1 MRMFWRCFLLPVEV
15 KREAVL
21 QRQSEE
27 INGKLENAKVVI
39 LGAGGLGSNIA
50 HMLAR
55 LGVGKMILYDFDV
68 VEPSNL
74 NRQHYGVNDIGKMK
88 AETTAERI
96 KELLPYV
103 HIESRNLIVD
113 EEVLSSVYEEGDIF
127 IEAFDTVLSK
137 VMAYDFFAGREKP
150 YICTTGVAGPSG
162 ELTRRDLGHIHVVGD
177 FQGEDRNDCY
187 IPKVMAI
194 AAMECSVVLELIL
207 KKEY

>member
-1 MRMFWRCFLLPVEV
+1 MFWRCFLLPVEV

-27 INGKLENAKVVI
+27 INDKLENAKVVI
-39 LGAGGLGSNIA
+39 LGAGGLGSNVA

-55 LGVGKMILYDFDV
+55 LGVGKLIIYDFDI

-74 NRQHYGVNDIGKMK
+74 NRQHYGVSDIGKMK
-88 AETTAERI
+88 AETTAVRI
-96 KELLPYV
+96 KELLPYAK
-103 HIESRNLIVD
+103 IEPRNELVD
-113 EEVLSSVYEEGDIF
+113 ENVLSSVYEEGDIF
-127 IEAFDTVLSK
+127 IEAFDTVSSK

>member
-1 MRMFWRCFLLPVEV
+1 MEV

-21 QRQSEE
+21 QRQTEE
-27 INGKLENAKVVI
+27 INDKLENAKVVI

-103 HIESRNLIVD
+103 DIEPRNELVD
-113 EEVLSSVYEEGDIF
+113 ENVLSSVYEEGDIF
-127 IEAFDTVLSK
+127 IEAFDTVASK

-162 ELTRRDLGHIHVVGD
+162 ELSRRDLGHIHIVGD

-194 AAMECSVVLELIL
+194 AAMECRVVMELIL

>member
-1 MRMFWRCFLLPVEV
+1 MEV

-21 QRQSEE
+21 QRQTEE
-27 INGKLENAKVVI
+27 INDKLENAKVVI

-127 IEAFDTVLSK
+127 IEAFDTVSSK

-162 ELTRRDLGHIHVVGD
+162 ELSRRDLGHIHIVGD

-194 AAMECSVVLELIL
+194 AAMECRVVMELIL

>member
-27 INGKLENAKVVI
+27 INDKLENAKVVI
-39 LGAGGLGSNIA
+39 LGAGGLGSNVA

-55 LGVGKMILYDFDV
+55 LGVGKLIVYDFDI

-88 AETTAERI
+88 AEITAERI

-127 IEAFDTVLSK
+127 IEAFDTVSSK

-162 ELTRRDLGHIHVVGD
+162 ELSRRDLGHIHIVGD

-194 AAMECSVVLELIL
+194 AAMECRVVMELIL

>member
-1 MRMFWRCFLLPVEV
+1 M
-15 KREAVL
+15 L
-21 QRQSEE
+21 QRQTEE

-127 IEAFDTVLSK
+127 IEAFDTVSSK
-137 VMAYDFFAGREKP
+137 VMTYDFFAGREKP

-162 ELTRRDLGHIHVVGD
+162 ELSRRDLGHIHIVGD

-194 AAMECSVVLELIL
+194 AAMECRVVMELIL

>member
-1 MRMFWRCFLLPVEV
+1 MFWRCFLLPVEV

-103 HIESRNLIVD
+103 HIESRNLRVD

-127 IEAFDTVLSK
+127 IEAFDTVSSK

-162 ELTRRDLGHIHVVGD
+162 ELSRRDLGHIHIVGD

-194 AAMECSVVLELIL
+194 AAMECRVVMELIL

>member
-27 INGKLENAKVVI
+27 VNGKLENAKVVI

-74 NRQHYGVNDIGKMK
+74 NRQNYGVNDIGKMK

-103 HIESRNLIVD
+103 HIESRNLRVD

-127 IEAFDTVLSK
+127 IEAFDTVSSK

-162 ELTRRDLGHIHVVGD
+162 ELSRRDLGHIHIVGD

-194 AAMECSVVLELIL
+194 AAMECRVVMELIL

>member
-1 MRMFWRCFLLPVEV
+1 MFWRCFLLPVEV

-127 IEAFDTVLSK
+127 IEAFDTVSSK

-162 ELTRRDLGHIHVVGD
+162 ELSRRDLGHIHIVGD

>member
-1 MRMFWRCFLLPVEV
+1 MFWRCFLLPVEV

-27 INGKLENAKVVI
+27 INDKLENAKVVI
-39 LGAGGLGSNIA
+39 LGAGGLGSNVA

-55 LGVGKMILYDFDV
+55 LGVGKLIIYDFDI

-103 HIESRNLIVD
+103 HIESRNLRVD

-127 IEAFDTVLSK
+127 IEAFDTVSSK

-194 AAMECSVVLELIL
+194 AATECSVVLELIL

>member
-1 MRMFWRCFLLPVEV
+1 MFWRCFLLPVEV

-21 QRQSEE
+21 QRQTEE

-127 IEAFDTVLSK
+127 IEAFDTVSSK
-137 VMAYDFFAGREKP
+137 VMAYDFFAGKEKP

-162 ELTRRDLGHIHVVGD
+162 ELSRRDLGHIHIVGD

-194 AAMECSVVLELIL
+194 AAMECRVVMELIL

>member
-1 MRMFWRCFLLPVEV
+1 MFWRCFLLPVEV

-21 QRQSEE
+21 QRQTEE
-27 INGKLENAKVVI
+27 INDKLENAKVVI

-96 KELLPYV
+96 KELLPHV
-103 HIESRNLIVD
+103 HIESRNLRVD

-127 IEAFDTVLSK
+127 IEAFDTVASK

-162 ELTRRDLGHIHVVGD
+162 ELSRRDLGHIHIVGD

-194 AAMECSVVLELIL
+194 AAMECRVVMELIL

>member
-1 MRMFWRCFLLPVEV
+1 MFWRCFLLPVEV

-27 INGKLENAKVVI
+27 VNGKLENAKVVI

-103 HIESRNLIVD
+103 HIESRNLRVD

-127 IEAFDTVLSK
+127 IEAFDTVSSK

-162 ELTRRDLGHIHVVGD
+162 ELSRRDLGHIHIVGD

-194 AAMECSVVLELIL
+194 AAMECRVVMELIL

>member
-88 AETTAERI
+88 AEAAAERI

-162 ELTRRDLGHIHVVGD
+162 ELSRRDLGHIHIVGD

-194 AAMECSVVLELIL
+194 AAMECRVVMELIL

>member
-27 INGKLENAKVVI
+27 INDKLENAKVVI

-103 HIESRNLIVD
+103 HIESRNLRVD

-127 IEAFDTVLSK
+127 IEAFDTVASK

-162 ELTRRDLGHIHVVGD
+162 ELSRRDLGHIHIVGD

-194 AAMECSVVLELIL
+194 AAMECRVVMELIL

>member
-1 MRMFWRCFLLPVEV
+1 MFWRCFLLPVEV

-39 LGAGGLGSNIA
+39 LGAGGLGSNVA

-55 LGVGKMILYDFDV
+55 LGVGELIIYDFDI

-103 HIESRNLIVD
+103 AVEPRNELVD

-127 IEAFDTVLSK
+127 IEAFDAVSSK
-137 VMAYDFFAGREKP
+137 VMAYDFFAGREKH

-162 ELTRRDLGHIHVVGD
+162 ELARRDLGHIHVVGD

>member
-1 MRMFWRCFLLPVEV
+1 MFWRCFLLPVEV

-127 IEAFDTVLSK
+127 IEAFDTVSSK

-162 ELTRRDLGHIHVVGD
+162 ELSRRDLGHIHIVGD

-194 AAMECSVVLELIL
+194 AAMECRVVMELIL

>member
-1 MRMFWRCFLLPVEV
+1 MFWRCFLLPVEV

-21 QRQSEE
+21 QRQTEE

-103 HIESRNLIVD
+103 HIESRNLRVD

-127 IEAFDTVLSK
+127 IEAFDTVSSK

-162 ELTRRDLGHIHVVGD
+162 ELSRRDLGHIHIVGD

-194 AAMECSVVLELIL
+194 AAMECSVVMELIL

>member
-1 MRMFWRCFLLPVEV
+1 M
-15 KREAVL
+15 L

-39 LGAGGLGSNIA
+39 LGAGGLGSNVA

-55 LGVGKMILYDFDV
+55 LGVGKLIIYDFDI

-88 AETTAERI
+88 AETTAECI

-103 HIESRNLIVD
+103 AIEPRNELVD
-113 EEVLSSVYEEGDIF
+113 EDVLSSVYEEGDIF
-127 IEAFDTVLSK
+127 IEAFDAVSSK

-162 ELTRRDLGHIHVVGD
+162 ELARRDLGHIHVVGD

-194 AAMECSVVLELIL
+194 AAMECSVVLELIF

>member
-1 MRMFWRCFLLPVEV
+1 MFWRCFLLPVEV

-27 INGKLENAKVVI
+27 INDKLENAKVVI
-39 LGAGGLGSNIA
+39 LGVGGLGSNVA

-55 LGVGKMILYDFDV
+55 LGVGKLIIYDFDI

-74 NRQHYGVNDIGKMK
+74 NRQHYGVSDIGKMK
-88 AETTAERI
+88 AETTAVRI
-96 KELLPYV
+96 KELLPYAK
-103 HIESRNLIVD
+103 IEPRNELVD
-113 EEVLSSVYEEGDIF
+113 ENVLSSVYEEGDIF
-127 IEAFDTVLSK
+127 IEAFDTVSSK

>member
-1 MRMFWRCFLLPVEV
+1 MFWRCFLLPVEV

-21 QRQSEE
+21 QRQTEE
-27 INGKLENAKVVI
+27 INDKLENAKVVI

-103 HIESRNLIVD
+103 DIEPRNELVD
-113 EEVLSSVYEEGDIF
+113 ENVLSSVYEEGDIF
-127 IEAFDTVLSK
+127 IEAFDTVASK

-162 ELTRRDLGHIHVVGD
+162 ELSRRDLGHIHIVGD

-194 AAMECSVVLELIL
+194 AAMECRVVMELIL

>member
-1 MRMFWRCFLLPVEV
+1 MFWRCFLLPVEV

>member
-1 MRMFWRCFLLPVEV
+1 MFWRCFLLPVEV

-162 ELTRRDLGHIHVVGD
+162 ELSRRDLGHIHIVGD

-194 AAMECSVVLELIL
+194 AAMECRVVMELIL

>member
-103 HIESRNLIVD
+103 HIESRNLRVD

-127 IEAFDTVLSK
+127 IEAFDTVSSK

-162 ELTRRDLGHIHVVGD
+162 ELSRRDLGHIHIVGD

-194 AAMECSVVLELIL
+194 AAMECRVVMELIL

>member
-162 ELTRRDLGHIHVVGD
+162 ELSRRDLGHIHIVGD

-194 AAMECSVVLELIL
+194 AAMECRVVMELIL

>member
-1 MRMFWRCFLLPVEV
+1 MFWRCFLLPVEV

-27 INGKLENAKVVI
+27 INDKLENVKVVI
-39 LGAGGLGSNIA
+39 LGAGGLGSNAA

-55 LGVGKMILYDFDV
+55 LGVGSLIIYDFDI

-74 NRQHYGVNDIGKMK
+74 NRQHYGVSDIGKMK

-103 HIESRNLIVD
+103 DIEPRNELVD
-113 EEVLSSVYEEGDIF
+113 ENVLSSVYEEGDIF
-127 IEAFDTVLSK
+127 IEAFDTVSSK

-162 ELTRRDLGHIHVVGD
+162 ELSRRDLGHIHVVGD

>member
-1 MRMFWRCFLLPVEV
+1 MYWRCFLLPVEV

-27 INGKLENAKVVI
+27 INDKLENAKVVI
-39 LGAGGLGSNIA
+39 LGAGGLGSNVA

-55 LGVGKMILYDFDV
+55 LGVGKLIVYDFDI

-103 HIESRNLIVD
+103 HIESRNLRVD

-127 IEAFDTVLSK
+127 IEAFDTVSSK

-162 ELTRRDLGHIHVVGD
+162 ELSRRDLGHIHIVGD

-194 AAMECSVVLELIL
+194 AAMECRVVMELIL

>member
-1 MRMFWRCFLLPVEV
+1 MFWRCFLLPVEV
-15 KREAVL
+15 KRKAVL

-27 INGKLENAKVVI
+27 INDKLENAKVVI
-39 LGAGGLGSNIA
+39 LGAGGLGSNVA

-55 LGVGKMILYDFDV
+55 LGVGKLIIYDFDI

-74 NRQHYGVNDIGKMK
+74 NRQHYGVSDIGKMK
-88 AETTAERI
+88 AETTAVRI
-96 KELLPYV
+96 KELLPYAK
-103 HIESRNLIVD
+103 IEPRNELVD
-113 EEVLSSVYEEGDIF
+113 ENVLSSVYEEGDIF
-127 IEAFDTVLSK
+127 IEAFDTVSSK

>member
-27 INGKLENAKVVI
+27 VNGKLENAKVVI

-103 HIESRNLIVD
+103 HIESRNLRVD

-127 IEAFDTVLSK
+127 IEAFDTVSSK

-162 ELTRRDLGHIHVVGD
+162 ELSRRDLGHIHIVGD

-194 AAMECSVVLELIL
+194 AAMECRVVMELIL

>member
-21 QRQSEE
+21 QRQTEE

-74 NRQHYGVNDIGKMK
+74 NRQNYGVNDIGKMK

-103 HIESRNLIVD
+103 HIESRNLRVD
-113 EEVLSSVYEEGDIF
+113 EEVLSFVYEEGDIF
-127 IEAFDTVLSK
+127 IEAFDTVSSK

-162 ELTRRDLGHIHVVGD
+162 ELSRRDLGHIHIVGD

-194 AAMECSVVLELIL
+194 AAMECRVVMELIL

>member
-103 HIESRNLIVD
+103 HIESRNLRVD

-127 IEAFDTVLSK
+127 IEAFDTVSSK

-162 ELTRRDLGHIHVVGD
+162 ELSRRDLGHIHMVGD

-194 AAMECSVVLELIL
+194 AAMECRVVMELIL

>member
-1 MRMFWRCFLLPVEV
+1 MFWRCFLLPVEV

-21 QRQSEE
+21 QRQTEE

-74 NRQHYGVNDIGKMK
+74 NRQNYGVNDIGKMK

-103 HIESRNLIVD
+103 HIESRNLRVD
-113 EEVLSSVYEEGDIF
+113 EEVLSFVYEEGDIF
-127 IEAFDTVLSK
+127 IEAFDTVSSK

-162 ELTRRDLGHIHVVGD
+162 ELSRRDLGHIHIVGD

-194 AAMECSVVLELIL
+194 AAMECRVVMELIL

>member
-27 INGKLENAKVVI
+27 INDKLENAKVVI
-39 LGAGGLGSNIA
+39 LGAGGLGSNVA

-55 LGVGKMILYDFDV
+55 LGVGKLIVYDFDI

-127 IEAFDTVLSK
+127 IEAFDTVSSK

-162 ELTRRDLGHIHVVGD
+162 ELSRRDLGHIHIVGD

-194 AAMECSVVLELIL
+194 AAMECRVVMELIL